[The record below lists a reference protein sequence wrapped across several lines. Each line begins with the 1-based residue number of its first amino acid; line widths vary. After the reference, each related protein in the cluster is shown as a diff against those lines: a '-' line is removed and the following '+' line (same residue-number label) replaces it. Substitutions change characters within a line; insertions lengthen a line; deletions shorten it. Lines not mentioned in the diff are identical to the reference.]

1 MCWDTEEKMK
11 DEKEIE
17 KILRKMIKSGRDE
30 RNDEFDRENVYV
42 YLMQEEYKKQKKKER
57 WKIFK
62 VAIDEIE
69 IQCTISQKVRTKKSI
84 VKH

>member
-42 YLMQEEYKKQKKKER
+42 YLMQEEQKKQKKKER
-57 WKIFK
+57 WKK
-62 VAIDEIE
+62 VAIEEIE
-69 IQCTISQKVRTKKSI
+69 IQCTISQKVRNKKI
-84 VKH
+84 Q